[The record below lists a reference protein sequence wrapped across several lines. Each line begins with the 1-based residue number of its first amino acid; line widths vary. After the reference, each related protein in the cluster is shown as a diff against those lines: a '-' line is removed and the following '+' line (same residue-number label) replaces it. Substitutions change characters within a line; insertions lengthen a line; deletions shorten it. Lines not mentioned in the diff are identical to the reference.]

1 LVIRW
6 TLGFWLLAAVG
17 ASALL
22 RREQSGSTRVFLLGL
37 LLFSFLA
44 ILPGFYFRPQHFQ
57 LLLPAIALLV
67 GVAASAL
74 EGWVEAHR
82 GRRFAR
88 GAVAALVML
97 PLAAYLFG
105 EREFLFQMDGHRASR
120 MIFGIN
126 PFPESR
132 EIANYLAEHGGED
145 ESVAILGSEPQIY
158 FYARRRSATPFILV
172 YEAMKPH
179 EYARSMQAEMIE
191 ALEKVRPR
199 HLVVVNIP
207 QSWLATAESDQL
219 LFDWWRQNRSG
230 NYRQVGQVNILS
242 ETDTEYLW
250 GEAVGEGKA
259 GSGFGISVWE
269 REDSPPSSP

>member
-1 LVIRW
+1 
-6 TLGFWLLAAVG
+6 
-17 ASALL
+17 
-22 RREQSGSTRVFLLGL
+22 
-37 LLFSFLA
+37 
-44 ILPGFYFRPQHFQ
+44 
-57 LLLPAIALLV
+57 
-67 GVAASAL
+67 
-74 EGWVEAHR
+74 
-82 GRRFAR
+82 
-88 GAVAALVML
+88 
-97 PLAAYLFG
+97 
-105 EREFLFQMDGHRASR
+105 

-132 EIANYLAEHGGED
+132 EIANYLAEHSGED

-259 GSGFGISVWE
+259 GSRLGISGWE
-269 REDSPPSSP
+269 REDSPPSSS